1 MSDPCSWKDYCAPK
15 IDYAEVRKRVSLAFQ
30 EKAHEIAEAIGAVQA
45 MSKESAKLLEEID
58 AQCS

>member
-1 MSDPCSWKDYCAPK
+1 MSDSCSWKDYCAPK
-15 IDYAEVRKRVSLAFQ
+15 IDYAEVRKRVSFAFQ